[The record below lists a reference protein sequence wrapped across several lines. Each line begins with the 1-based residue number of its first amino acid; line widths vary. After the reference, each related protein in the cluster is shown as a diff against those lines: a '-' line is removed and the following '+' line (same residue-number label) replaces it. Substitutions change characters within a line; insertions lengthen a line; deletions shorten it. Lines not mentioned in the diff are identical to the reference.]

1 MTVTLPAG
9 VESYLKEVGF
19 SATEMLVLRRL
30 LEQDSLTVR
39 ELGAQTG
46 KSTGVLD
53 QAMKKLLAKKI
64 VTRGTFNGQPRYS
77 IDSMESILQWVK
89 NDMRSRK
96 DVMDRRQQDFESFIN
111 TIKIDRKHPQMEYFH
126 GKEGVQKA
134 YLKLLETGQE
144 LLTRTPVLYNIEDD
158 PLRAFRVEFFRKRQV
173 RKIFQRVIAP
183 DTPLSRRYQSRDPFE
198 YRQTVLVPQLELPLS
213 FERTVVGDTIAC
225 INFTDETA
233 CFIRYPELAESER
246 GAFEAMWAHKQNPRE
261 SVPALPVSVPLK
273 TKVFSAFR
281 EFILSRKSIAALII
295 FALVAAT
302 LTFGL
307 YKSNRELNL
316 RRIQD
321 RIMAIAATGAL
332 QLDPKDIDAI
342 HTADDIAKPEYAKLI
357 ATLNLIRRSNE
368 NIQYAYI
375 MRTTD
380 EPLKF
385 TFVADADSL
394 NPGLKKDLNQ
404 DGLIN
409 EEDALNTPGEM
420 YDGSKFPIMK
430 DASKQVVA
438 DFGTD
443 QWGTFFSGF
452 SPIKNQSGS
461 TVAILGIDVFASK
474 LDELSAQTFSPLVL
488 FVLLFIAFLSI
499 RFVSINRSLLA
510 ELFIVMQANRRLLSL
525 WVVFLALCTVVLV
538 YGVRQYRYHEQVR
551 AMGEKLQAIAV
562 TAADDFDPND
572 LNQLHFA
579 RDMKTE
585 AYQRVFK
592 RLNEIRSKNPEI
604 MFAYIFR
611 PTSEKN
617 LYLFIADADGNFNLP
632 SASKNSIVDLGPLKE
647 SDENTAPGVYYYD
660 YDALQAGVA
669 KGPVHGLTRD
679 QWGEMS
685 SGLAPIYD
693 EKRVFVGIL
702 GLDADITNLKD
713 SKFFSIFD

>member
-46 KSTGVLD
+46 KSAGVLD
-53 QAMKKLLAKKI
+53 QAMKKLLGKKI

-77 IDSMESILQWVK
+77 IDSIESILQWVK

-96 DVMDRRQQDFESFIN
+96 DVMDRRQQDFESFIA
-111 TIKIDRKHPQMEYFH
+111 TVKIDRKHPQMEYFH
-126 GKEGVQKA
+126 GKEGIQKA
-134 YLKLLETGQE
+134 YMKLLESGQT

-198 YRQTVLVPQLELPLS
+198 YRQTVLVSQLDLPLS

-225 INFTDETA
+225 INFTDDTA

-246 GAFEAMWAHKQNPRE
+246 GAFEAMWAHKPQE
-261 SVPALPVSVPLK
+261 EHSVASAPIVVPLK
-273 TKVFSAFR
+273 TRVFSAFR

-295 FALVAAT
+295 FALIAAT

-321 RIMAIAATGAL
+321 RIMGIAATGAL

-342 HTADDIAKPEYAKLI
+342 HTADDIQKPEYAKLI

-368 NIQYAYI
+368 NIQYAYV

-394 NPGLKKDLNQ
+394 NPGVKKDLNQ
-404 DGLIN
+404 DGIIN
-409 EEDALNTPGEM
+409 DQDALNTPGEI

-461 TVAILGIDVFASK
+461 TVAILGIDVFATK
-474 LDELSAQTFSPLVL
+474 LDELSAQTFSPLAA
-488 FVLLFIAFLSI
+488 FVLLFIVFLLL
-499 RFVSINRSLLA
+499 RFVSINRSLIA
-510 ELFIVMQANRRLLSL
+510 ELFIVVQAKWRPIVLWTTFILLSL
-525 WVVFLALCTVVLV
+525 VVILYGFQRYQYHLAV
-538 YGVRQYRYHEQVR
+538 E
-551 AMGEKLQAIAV
+551 AMGQKLQAIAV

-585 AYQRVFK
+585 AYQRVFRK
-592 RLNEIRSKNPEI
+592 LNEIRAKNSEI
-604 MFAYIFR
+604 KFAYIFR
-611 PTSEKN
+611 PTNQVDLFE
-617 LYLFIADADGNFNLP
+617 FIADADSNFNLP
-632 SASKNSIVDLGPLKE
+632 EYSRYSIDEIGPITE
-647 SDENTAPGVYYYD
+647 SNENVAPGVYYFDVDSLMSRAMTKPVY
-660 YDALQAGVA
+660 GVS
-669 KGPVHGLTRD
+669 RD
-679 QWGEMS
+679 QWGVNIN
-685 SGLAPIYD
+685 GLAPIYFD
-693 EKRVFVGIL
+693 GKPFAIL
-702 GLDADITNLKD
+702 GLDFRLEK
-713 SKFFSIFD
+713 